1 MAGFDG
7 CGDLMKERKE
17 RGGQEKRPYAKPS
30 LTSYGSI
37 TELTRTAAG
46 NCRDN
51 VNAFNNAQLNC
62 YDS

>member
-1 MAGFDG
+1 
-7 CGDLMKERKE
+7 MKARKE

-51 VNAFNNAQLNC
+51 VNAFNNAQLTC
-62 YDS
+62 LKS